1 MSDDSSIRD
10 LERQLSRPF
19 TPATAAVMRFAATI
33 LLVRDSAHG
42 VEVFMQQRATAADFG
57 GMYVFP
63 GGKVDAIDGHDDIE
77 ALCVGLDDRAASAWV
92 GVPSGG
98 LAFWVAALRECF
110 EECGV
115 LLAYGADGSLIDPDA
130 PAAHD
135 RYRAHQAA
143 LQGGSSSLAQLC
155 RAESL
160 RLAVDR
166 MTYFSHWITPE
177 GPPRR
182 YDTRFFIA
190 AVPGDQQGRHDEWEA
205 TDSVWTRPEDALAR
219 RARGE
224 LQMITPTVTTLQS
237 ICAADNVAALLA
249 RVRKG
254 LHLPQWTPEFG
265 GHGMQQVNYPVGA

>member
-1 MSDDSSIRD
+1 MSED
-10 LERQLSRPF
+10 LRPF
-19 TPATAAVMRFAATI
+19 TPADVAVMRFAATI
-33 LLVRDSAHG
+33 LLVRDGARG

-57 GMYVFP
+57 GMHVFP
-63 GGKVDAIDGHDDIE
+63 GGKVDPIDSHDDIE
-77 ALCVGLDDRAASAWV
+77 ALCAGLSDHAASRSI
-92 GVPSGG
+92 GVASGG

-115 LLAYGADGSLIDPDA
+115 LLAYAADGGLVDPDA
-130 PAAHD
+130 AAVHD
-135 RYRAHQAA
+135 RYRLHQSA
-143 LQGGSSSLAQLC
+143 LQGGAITLADLC

-166 MTYFSHWITPE
+166 MIYFSHWITPV

-182 YDTRFFIA
+182 YNTRFFIA
-190 AVPGDQQGRHDEWEA
+190 AVPGDQQGRHDEWESV
-205 TDSVWTRPEDALAR
+205 DSVWTRPEDALAR

-237 ICAADNVAALLA
+237 ICAADSVATLLV

-254 LHLPQWTPEFG
+254 LHLPDWTADAG
-265 GHGMQQVNYPVGA
+265 RQGMQKVDYHVSE